1 MELIQI
7 PEQTQQ
13 PIPPMLEM
21 LQAEEI
27 GVEVCEYCGN
37 VYRVSLLKEGD
48 DWNDFGQR
56 YCPFCGM

>member
-1 MELIQI
+1 MESMQI
-7 PEQTQQ
+7 TEQKQ
-13 PIPPMLEM
+13 PIPPMHEM
-21 LQAEEI
+21 LQEEM
-27 GVEVCEYCGN
+27 GVEVCENCGN

>member
-1 MELIQI
+1 
-7 PEQTQQ
+7 
-13 PIPPMLEM
+13 MLEM